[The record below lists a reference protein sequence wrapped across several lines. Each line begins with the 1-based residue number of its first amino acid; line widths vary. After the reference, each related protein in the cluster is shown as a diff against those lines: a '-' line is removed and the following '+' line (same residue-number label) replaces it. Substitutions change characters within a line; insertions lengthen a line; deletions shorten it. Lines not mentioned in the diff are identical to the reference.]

1 MDKLKLTGRNFGSVY
16 DNNRGFNRRL
26 DNKHVVFGNVIS
38 GLSVVKKIEV
48 RLTVFQVYTYLF
60 KLSRLLLNL
69 P

>member
-1 MDKLKLTGRNFGSVY
+1 MDKLKLTGRYFGSVY

-48 RLTVFQVYTYLF
+48 RLTVFLV
-60 KLSRLLLNL
+60 LLI
-69 P
+69 